1 MAERQAQTQLFA
13 EERKQEIMKMLRQQ
27 TKLVVPELC
36 DYFGVSASTIRNDL
50 RQLEKEK
57 QLTRTHG
64 GAIISTKTGL
74 EYFPENKVR
83 MMEQKKA
90 IAAEAL
96 ERIEDGDRIAIMTG
110 STSFELLQLLTVK
123 KELMVIL
130 DDISFAVWL
139 EQNTDFDIWILGGA
153 LRTKYHYTTSP
164 FHDEFLDMV
173 NIDKIFITCTG
184 ITAERGITTPD
195 LETALRIRD
204 VIRASNE
211 KIVICD
217 SSKVG
222 RVAFAQTMALQEVD
236 ELITDEGI
244 EQEDL
249 DAFRNLTNVT
259 TVPVEE

>member
-1 MAERQAQTQLFA
+1 
-13 EERKQEIMKMLRQQ
+13 
-27 TKLVVPELC
+27 
-36 DYFGVSASTIRNDL
+36 
-50 RQLEKEK
+50 
-57 QLTRTHG
+57 
-64 GAIISTKTGL
+64 
-74 EYFPENKVR
+74 
-83 MMEQKKA
+83 
-90 IAAEAL
+90 
-96 ERIEDGDRIAIMTG
+96 MTG
-110 STSFELLQLLTVK
+110 STSFELLQLLTEK

-139 EQNTDFDIWILGGA
+139 EQNTDFDIWILGGQ

-184 ITAERGITTPD
+184 ITAEKGITTPD

-204 VIRASNE
+204 VIKASNE

-222 RVAFAQTMALQEVD
+222 RVAFAQTMNLQDVD

-249 DAFRNLTNVT
+249 EAFRNLTSVT